1 MSNSLILTA
10 AAAAGAVLIGFV
22 FSTILQSFMGYC
34 GRRAAQS
41 ERPDEFLTAPAL
53 WWLFVAAVSAGVM
66 ITVAIG
72 LAYGLLSTL
81 IGGQP

>member
-10 AAAAGAVLIGFV
+10 ATGSVFIGLVFAA
-22 FSTILQSFMGYC
+22 ILQSFMGYC

-66 ITVAIG
+66 FTAAIG
-72 LAYGLLSTL
+72 LAYGLLSAL